1 MLKKGD
7 NMKNK
12 EFKTESK
19 RLMDLMINSI
29 YTNKEIFLREIISNA
44 SDAMD
49 KMYYIALTDD
59 NIKFN
64 KEDYYIRISLDKD
77 NRTIRISD
85 HGIGMTEK
93 ELEENLGTIAK
104 SGSLDFKNENSK
116 DKDPSYQIIG
126 QFGVGF
132 YSAFMV
138 AKKIEVLTK
147 SYKEDKA
154 HLWTSFEAEDYSI
167 TDSQKD
173 ENGTI
178 ITLTLRDNTEDEN
191 YDEFLEEYKIRS
203 LVKRYSNYISYPI
216 KMSVEKKR
224 PAKDSTEEN
233 PKFESYREDEVLNS
247 MIPLWRKNKNELTE
261 DDYTNFYNERHLGFD
276 KPLSYLHLNI
286 EGAIAFRAILFI
298 PSQRPFDF
306 YTVDRKKGLELYSNG
321 VMIMENSEDLLPDY
335 LSFVKGVVDSED
347 ISLNIS
353 REMLQNTR
361 ELRLIKRSVENKI
374 FEELKRLFKDK
385 REDYIEFFKNFGV
398 ILKTGA
404 YENFGQEADKLKEF
418 FIYKTTKRDFIS
430 LDEYVK
436 DMKPDQNYIYYATG
450 ESVDQIKELPQIKT
464 IMDKD
469 YEVLLFDD
477 PIDEFVVK
485 VLRKYSEKEFK
496 SISETEGSS
505 EEKENKDDNSTDK
518 KILENMKEILKDEV
532 VDVRENKNLS
542 GDAAYLSSTGEIS
555 IDMEKTLSHVPGQE
569 AFKAQK
575 VLEINPNHE
584 AFKKL
589 KDFSENDKDKF
600 KLYTELLYN
609 SARLIA
615 GLEINDPVEFSRNI
629 AKLL

>member
-306 YTVDRKKGLELYSNG
+306 YNVDRKKGLELYSNG

-418 FIYKTTKRDFIS
+418 FIYKSTKRDFIS

>member
-1 MLKKGD
+1 
-7 NMKNK
+7 MKNK

-286 EGAIAFRAILFI
+286 EGAIAFRVILFI

-306 YTVDRKKGLELYSNG
+306 YNVDRKKGLELYSNG

-418 FIYKTTKRDFIS
+418 FIYKSTKRDFIS

-505 EEKENKDDNSTDK
+505 EEKEKKDDNSTDK

>member
-1 MLKKGD
+1 
-7 NMKNK
+7 MKNK

-64 KEDYYIRISLDKD
+64 KEDYYIRISLDND

-306 YTVDRKKGLELYSNG
+306 YNVDRKKGLELYSNG

-418 FIYKTTKRDFIS
+418 FIYKSTKRDFIS

-505 EEKENKDDNSTDK
+505 EEKENKDDNFTDK